1 MEDIT
6 RKDLNIFE
14 NEILKDIKLMEEKL
28 NEKITKI
35 STSSQNSILL
45 MEQKYENT
53 KVKIEE
59 IMNILESQNVI
70 DKVNKRLDK
79 FNSKLEEKIALYN
92 TKISTFEKDLSNAC
106 FKYDKIF
113 LNNISSPGL
122 IGDGCPYPSMKV
134 FLKFVNDKI
143 NDMISSKEKFG
154 VDFKSHENWIKLTLD
169 NFKKEQINAEN
180 NHLEFIE
187 KEIAKYDKRSFEK
200 MNMVEDKLNSIRIEN
215 GSYNLNFK
223 KKSEEL
229 EEKIKIFENMNNNII
244 NICNDYTSEYMHIKN
259 VFNDLSKYFKI
270 KKLTSTSKNNR
281 ALYDEMSKK
290 VSISMKRKQQKR
302 YTSNLNNNIIPSIS
316 SMNIPSIPKKS
327 ENSVQKFN
335 IEIKESGTKLAK
347 KKSLKIENISMSG
360 FVNTTKEKNVTE
372 KFDLKQAFK
381 SSNQILSNVG
391 NFSILGSFD
400 KERNEDFVLDNKASK
415 KISLSRNN
423 IKAFNDFISE
433 DNRESDSQI
442 LNNGISIND
451 NTKKDN
457 EKENDSSFYY
467 DGEDDDEDE
476 REDKDGDKDQDKILD
491 KDSIKDKDKDKER
504 DKNIDRDKDL
514 NEINNKNNDDNK
526 LLKNQEITSNSIS
539 NLETIER
546 KIIATQKGNEYNNN
560 KLAKENIVTKINL
573 DEELKKINQKF
584 DKLNKEANEKIME
597 ITNTI
602 NDLVY
607 KINKAVFSNENI
619 NKIKGVDFS
628 DEKRKKIILLSN
640 SGISLPKATSYA
652 HNYNSSKKDKD
663 KENKISF
670 KNKNIY
676 NSYSN
681 GKLNYNIIN
690 INRTK
695 ISNLRTTPNDIL
707 HLIKNKT
714 DVKQKYIKMLNL
726 NSVNNIEAY
735 LIKKFTEDS

>member
-281 ALYDEMSKK
+281 ALYDEMS
-290 VSISMKRKQQKR
+290 
-302 YTSNLNNNIIPSIS
+302 
-316 SMNIPSIPKKS
+316 
-327 ENSVQKFN
+327 
-335 IEIKESGTKLAK
+335 
-347 KKSLKIENISMSG
+347 
-360 FVNTTKEKNVTE
+360 
-372 KFDLKQAFK
+372 
-381 SSNQILSNVG
+381 
-391 NFSILGSFD
+391 
-400 KERNEDFVLDNKASK
+400 
-415 KISLSRNN
+415 
-423 IKAFNDFISE
+423 
-433 DNRESDSQI
+433 
-442 LNNGISIND
+442 
-451 NTKKDN
+451 
-457 EKENDSSFYY
+457 
-467 DGEDDDEDE
+467 
-476 REDKDGDKDQDKILD
+476 
-491 KDSIKDKDKDKER
+491 
-504 DKNIDRDKDL
+504 
-514 NEINNKNNDDNK
+514 
-526 LLKNQEITSNSIS
+526 
-539 NLETIER
+539 
-546 KIIATQKGNEYNNN
+546 
-560 KLAKENIVTKINL
+560 
-573 DEELKKINQKF
+573 
-584 DKLNKEANEKIME
+584 
-597 ITNTI
+597 
-602 NDLVY
+602 
-607 KINKAVFSNENI
+607 
-619 NKIKGVDFS
+619 
-628 DEKRKKIILLSN
+628 
-640 SGISLPKATSYA
+640 
-652 HNYNSSKKDKD
+652 
-663 KENKISF
+663 
-670 KNKNIY
+670 
-676 NSYSN
+676 
-681 GKLNYNIIN
+681 
-690 INRTK
+690 
-695 ISNLRTTPNDIL
+695 
-707 HLIKNKT
+707 
-714 DVKQKYIKMLNL
+714 
-726 NSVNNIEAY
+726 
-735 LIKKFTEDS
+735 